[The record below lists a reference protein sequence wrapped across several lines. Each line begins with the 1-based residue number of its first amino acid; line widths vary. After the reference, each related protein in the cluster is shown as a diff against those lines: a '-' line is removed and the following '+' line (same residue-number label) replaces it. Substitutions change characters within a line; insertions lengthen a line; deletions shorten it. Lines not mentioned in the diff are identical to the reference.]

1 MTLGSRYL
9 AHVGFVTTP
18 KYFDDSPME
27 FLKVAPERA
36 GILQRVLHLPG
47 YTYDLKQRAEAMD
60 ELEASALALAESHCD
75 VVVQVGTNWVHAAG
89 TDPDEI
95 ETFIDRVS
103 DTIGV
108 PFVMA
113 GMAIVRALRAIGAET
128 ITVANSYYRPDW
140 MAGINRF
147 FEQAGFEILWS
158 GNLLDQGIYA
168 TFDELL
174 EVEAATL
181 WNYPPDIVRRSLLEA
196 HAAAPQADALV
207 QTGKGFTTVALLD
220 EVEQRTGTTV
230 VASDAATY
238 WEALRHLNL
247 AARQGFGSLL
257 DGLR

>member
-1 MTLGSRYL
+1 MTLGSRYR

-27 FLKVAPERA
+27 FLKVAPKRT

-47 YTYDLKQRAEAMD
+47 YSYDLHQRAAAMD

-89 TDPDEI
+89 TNPIDI
-95 ETFIDRVS
+95 ESYIDRVS
-103 DTIGV
+103 SNIGV

-158 GNLLDQGIYA
+158 GNILDQGIY
-168 TFDELL
+168 TSFDEML

-181 WNYPPDIVRRSLLEA
+181 WNYPPEIVRKALLDA
-196 HAAAPQADALV
+196 HTRAPKADAIV
-207 QTGKGFTTVALLD
+207 QTGKGFTTVSELD
-220 EVEQRTGTTV
+220 EVERITGTPV
-230 VASDAATY
+230 VASDAASY
-238 WEALRHLNL
+238 WEALRFLGL
-247 AARQGFGSLL
+247 PATPGFGSLL
-257 DGLR
+257 RSLA